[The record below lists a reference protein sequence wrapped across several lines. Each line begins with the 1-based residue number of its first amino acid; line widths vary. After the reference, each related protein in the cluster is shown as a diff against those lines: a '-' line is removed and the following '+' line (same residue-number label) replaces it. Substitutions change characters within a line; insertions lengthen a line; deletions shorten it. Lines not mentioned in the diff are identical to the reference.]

1 MDCLKVIFRL
11 KNGLDQNISW
21 QQKCLEFDFSNDTEL
36 GKKDKKSSFEKKY
49 FKSLDFFFFM
59 RITYLKNY

>member
-36 GKKDKKSSFEKKY
+36 RRKKIGEKIYFEKTISK
-49 FKSLDFFFFM
+49 
-59 RITYLKNY
+59 T